1 MTAFTLPARA
11 DIHALRETLAQ
22 RGRVQAQDFLRREDA
37 DALYACLERETDWR
51 TVFNHGERHVDLH
64 AMQVTALDPRMP
76 GVLAKAV
83 SDGAAAGFQYV
94 FDNFPIFDAARS
106 GEAMP
111 VALRAVHDL
120 IAGDAFLA
128 SMRDL
133 TGDSRIVFADMQA
146 TRYRP
151 GHFLTDHNDS
161 VEGKNR
167 LYAYVLNLTRD
178 WRPDWG
184 GVLAFHD
191 ENGDIAFGLT
201 PRFNTLNLFAV
212 PQAHAVTMVAP
223 FAPRPRYAIT
233 GWLRGTEP

>member
-1 MTAFTLPARA
+1 MRAFSLPARA
-11 DIHALRETLAQ
+11 DIHALRERLAQ
-22 RGRVQAQDFLRREDA
+22 SGCVQAQDFLRTEDA
-37 DALYACLERETDWR
+37 DALYACLECETDWR

-64 AMQVTALDPRMP
+64 AMQVAALDPRMP

-83 SDGAAAGFQYV
+83 SDGAAAGFQYA

-111 VALRAVHDL
+111 AALRAVHDL
-120 IAGDAFLA
+120 IASDAFVA
-128 SMRDL
+128 AMRAL
-133 TGDSRIVFADMQA
+133 TGDDRIAFADMQA
-146 TRYRP
+146 TRYRA
-151 GHFLTDHNDS
+151 GHFLTEHNDA

-178 WRPDWG
+178 WRADWG
-184 GVLAFHD
+184 GVLVFYDAR
-191 ENGDIAFGLT
+191 GDVAFGLK

-212 PQAHAVTMVAP
+212 PQPHAVTMVAP

-233 GWLRGTEP
+233 GWLRGLEP